1 MTCIRKI
8 TTLFLALFLLG
19 TLMFPVLATTVEHDG
34 LEISVVMDKET
45 YESGEPITATITVT
59 NVTGQPITV
68 VNLEQLIP
76 EGYKLAEDSEAGM
89 RDVTVQP
96 GRILVMQ
103 VTFEGDPS
111 APAETEGLTGPAAFL
126 NTLLYGKTANIPNM
140 FLAVMAVL
148 AVLLFLFL
156 T

>member
-19 TLMFPVLATTVEHDG
+19 ALMLPVFATTVEHDG

-45 YESGEPITATITVT
+45 YESGEPITATITVK

-76 EGYKLAEDSEAGM
+76 EGYKLSDNSEAGM
-89 RDVTVQP
+89 KDVTVQP

-103 VTFEGDPS
+103 VTFEGDPT
-111 APAETEGLTGPAAFL
+111 APAEAEEQTGPAAFL